1 MPDQPDV
8 RSPDTRDD
16 MSNLNR
22 LRYAS
27 RLFDQW
33 PEKYDRWFET
43 PIGALVKKYE
53 NELLLDLLQPR
64 PGESILDVGCGTG
77 VFTLD
82 ILASGARV
90 TGLDVSIP
98 MLKRAGHKTEGYP
111 FRGVAGD
118 MSYLPFG
125 DECFDKVVSMTTLE
139 FVADGREAV
148 ADLFR
153 VTKKGGVVVV
163 TTLNSLSPWAARRK
177 KAAAK
182 GHSLFERMIFRSPDE
197 LRALAPV
204 EGLVKTAIHF
214 QKDDDPAKAP
224 GIEHDGQR
232 RDLDTGAFLAAR
244 WEKPVTQ
251 IED

>member
-1 MPDQPDV
+1 
-8 RSPDTRDD
+8 

-27 RLFDQW
+27 RLFDEW

-53 NELLLDLLQPR
+53 NELFLDLLQPR

-77 VFTLD
+77 VFTLN
-82 ILASGARV
+82 ILASGPRV

-98 MLKRAGHKTEGYP
+98 MLKRAEHKTEGYP

-118 MSYLPFG
+118 MSFLPFA
-125 DECFDKVVSMTTLE
+125 DECFDKVISMTALE

-148 ADLFR
+148 AELFR
-153 VTKKGGVVVV
+153 VTRKGGVVVV

-177 KAAAK
+177 KAADK
-182 GHSLFERMIFRSPDE
+182 GHALFEQMIFRSPDE
-197 LRALAPV
+197 MSALAPV
-204 EGLVKTAIHF
+204 DGTVKSAIHF
-214 QKDDDPAKAP
+214 LKDEDPQRAP
-224 GIEHDGQR
+224 EVERDGQKQG
-232 RDLDTGAFLAAR
+232 LDTGAFVAAR
-244 WEKPVTQ
+244 WVKAGNA
-251 IED
+251 